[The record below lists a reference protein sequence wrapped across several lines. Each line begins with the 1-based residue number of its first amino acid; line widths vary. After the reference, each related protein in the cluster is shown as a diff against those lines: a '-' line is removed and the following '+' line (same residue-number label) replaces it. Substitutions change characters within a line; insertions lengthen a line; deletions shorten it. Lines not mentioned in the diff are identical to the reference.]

1 MYFERRQ
8 QETKWLMLNISK
20 ETPRRH
26 AEWVEKKQ
34 EWEDGTA
41 IVRLLTPEHI
51 KRGYRLK
58 SRAFWASAMLFVAA
72 RLFIK
77 ADAD

>member
-1 MYFERRQ
+1 M
-8 QETKWLMLNISK
+8 
-20 ETPRRH
+20 P
-26 AEWVEKKQ
+26 EWVEKKQ

-41 IVRLLTPEHI
+41 IVQLLTPEHI

-72 RLFIK
+72 HLFIK

>member
-1 MYFERRQ
+1 VKEFLKIPEVR
-8 QETKWLMLNISK
+8 NISK
-20 ETPRRH
+20 ETPRRY
-26 AEWVEKKQ
+26 ARMGRKKQ

-41 IVRLLTPEHI
+41 IVQLLTPEHI
-51 KRGYRLK
+51 KRGYRPK
-58 SRAFWASAMLFVAA
+58 TRAFWASAMPFVAA